1 MKKLSIENFNEK
13 PVELQKEYDVEIK
26 ELSKHGDGVARIE
39 GFVVF
44 VPKTK
49 LGEKVHIRITKVG
62 NRFAI
67 GEVVQ

>member
-13 PVELQKEYDVEIK
+13 PVEVEKEYDVEIS
-26 ELSKHGDGVARIE
+26 ELSRRGDGLARVE

-49 LGEKVHIRITKVG
+49 LGDKVHIKITRVAE
-62 NRFAI
+62 RFAI
-67 GEVVQ
+67 GEVI